1 MARTPLAI
9 GNGMAAAVAHCKPG
23 WHSGLQHLD
32 PRLDQHEIHS
42 VSRQYWTPSRLRD
55 HCAPPVSWSCCRLLR
70 PRPSRAK
77 LNTVPSTPPWRPVP
91 RFGVSTQACRF
102 GGLARRG
109 RCPGVQL
116 VRPGWAQRLGSHVER
131 CDVYVLWLHSS
142 ELLRQANTPH
152 LPRRVTAL
160 RLDLYCTCTFV
171 SASL

>member
-1 MARTPLAI
+1 MEWQQPLHTARQDGILVCST
-9 GNGMAAAVAHCKPG
+9 
-23 WHSGLQHLD
+23 W
-32 PRLDQHEIHS
+32 IHS
-42 VSRQYWTPSRLRD
+42 SISTALTASHASTGPRHVYAATALRLSRGVVV
-55 HCAPPVSWSCCRLLR
+55 CLLW
-70 PRPSRAK
+70 PRPSGAK

-91 RFGVSTQACRF
+91 RFGMSTQACRL
-102 GGLARRG
+102 GGPARRG